1 MKVFLDANVLVSA
14 VATRG
19 LCADVVR
26 EVLLSHQLIISPPLL
41 MEVEKALRGKLGVPP
56 TFISEFIL
64 VLKQDALLSSPTVQP
79 EVLLKDKDD
88 LIILSSA
95 LSGHADL
102 FVTGD
107 KEVLDLRKIG
117 KIQIV
122 SPRGFWEKLKESKG

>member
-1 MKVFLDANVLVSA
+1 MKVFLDTNVLVSA

-41 MEVEKALRGKLGVPP
+41 TEVEKALRGKLGAPP
-56 TFISEFIL
+56 TFISEFIQ

-95 LSGHADL
+95 LSG
-102 FVTGD
+102 
-107 KEVLDLRKIG
+107 
-117 KIQIV
+117 
-122 SPRGFWEKLKESKG
+122 SRGSFCYRRQRGS

>member
-1 MKVFLDANVLVSA
+1 MKVFPDTNVLVSA
-14 VATRG
+14 VAARG

-26 EVLLSHQLIISPPLL
+26 EALLSHQLIISPPLL
-41 MEVEKALRGKLGVPP
+41 TEVEKALRGKLGAPP
-56 TFISEFIL
+56 TFISEIIQ
-64 VLKQDALLSSPTVQP
+64 VLKQEALLSSPTVQP

-95 LSGHADL
+95 LSGDTDL

-117 KIQIV
+117 KMQIV